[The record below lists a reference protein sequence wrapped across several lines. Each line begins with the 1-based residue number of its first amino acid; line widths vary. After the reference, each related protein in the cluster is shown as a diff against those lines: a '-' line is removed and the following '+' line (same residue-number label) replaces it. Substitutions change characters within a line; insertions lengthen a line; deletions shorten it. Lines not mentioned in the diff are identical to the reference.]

1 MSASQKSFI
10 LFMVLW
16 LMALYSKILYVS
28 QNGTDSPHC
37 GQSLD
42 TACGTLYTATA
53 NAHFFYNYTRSFYNY
68 SSSNSSEI
76 FIHDGQN
83 KDEINKY
90 FISNTTKIW
99 HPCLPYPNGT
109 ILSITF
115 NNQYIHKMNDWF
127 MKGVCYDNN
136 HHTIKYLNTYLFDT

>member
-28 QNGTDSPHC
+28 QN
-37 GQSLD
+37 
-42 TACGTLYTATA
+42 ATA